1 MSNEDKRR
9 IKLDLRRSLD
19 SPDSQFM
26 MILLD
31 PDARKIRDLVDMI
44 KQLSPGMED
53 SDEVKVYQGK
63 YLLLP
68 DVDIGVI
75 ETQKEVIIIHC
86 AKTEDVKIKK
96 EYCEGFEALLQQ
108 DTKVQMK
115 IVSTQT
121 DSAPVQ
127 PVQQTHVKI
136 ASTQTAPLPTQP
148 MPQPRIQ
155 KVTSIEFIGNKS
167 MNIRNGKLL
176 VQGPDQAEA
185 IARKLR
191 NGEAELAM
199 VSGNG
204 TGDGKWLLVLGRLNN
219 NNDASSNT
227 STAKRLC
234 TELKK

>member
-86 AKTEDVKIKK
+86 AKTENVKIKK
-96 EYCEGFEALLQQ
+96 EYCAPGFLENAFAF
-108 DTKVQMK
+108 VFGER
-115 IVSTQT
+115 
-121 DSAPVQ
+121 
-127 PVQQTHVKI
+127 
-136 ASTQTAPLPTQP
+136 
-148 MPQPRIQ
+148 PQPRFED
-155 KVTSIEFIGNKS
+155 V
-167 MNIRNGKLL
+167 
-176 VQGPDQAEA
+176 
-185 IARKLR
+185 RKLR
-191 NGEAELAM
+191 NFELSDAHVHHNFVYTNTREGWFFSPHTEETWFRVLRGFGQFLEGSAM
-199 VSGNG
+199 DWQIGDLYDMYNG
-204 TGDGKWLLVLGRLNN
+204 AR
-219 NNDASSNT
+219 
-227 STAKRLC
+227 
-234 TELKK
+234 